1 MSDEH
6 PFILDLSKFII
17 MSQCNILVPSWTI
30 FEFIGKEILF
40 WFKKLSKVP
49 PPPPPHD
56 LNL

>member
-40 WFKKLSKVP
+40 LV
-49 PPPPPHD
+49 
-56 LNL
+56 